1 MLVRMTTKHTAETT
15 EASAV
20 KVARRIYS
28 DSDSM
33 NRQFVWDLLDDGSAE
48 TRELTRHLDYAGSV
62 KITYSANHPAGSEMA
77 VLISRMM
84 RNEK

>member
-1 MLVRMTTKHTAETT
+1 MNSKHTNTK
-15 EASAV
+15 ASVV
-20 KVARRIYS
+20 KVTRRIYS
-28 DSDSM
+28 DLDSM

-62 KITYSANHPAGSEMA
+62 KITYSANHPAESEMA
-77 VLISRMM
+77 ALIARMG

>member
-1 MLVRMTTKHTAETT
+1 MNNTTHT

-28 DSDSM
+28 GADSM
-33 NRQFVWDLLDDGSAE
+33 NREFVWDLLDDGSAE

-62 KITYSANHPAGSEMA
+62 KITYSANHPAKSEMA
-77 VLISRMM
+77 VLIARMM
-84 RNEK
+84 ENQK

>member
-1 MLVRMTTKHTAETT
+1 MQTKHTAENT

-20 KVARRIYS
+20 KVTRTIYS
-28 DSDSM
+28 DADSM
-33 NRQFVWDLLDDGSAE
+33 NRQFVWALLDDGSAE

-62 KITYSANHPAGSEMA
+62 KITYSASHPAKSEMA
-77 VLISRMM
+77 VLIARMM

>member
-1 MLVRMTTKHTAETT
+1 MNRTHTNT

-28 DSDSM
+28 DLDSM

-48 TRELTRHLDYAGSV
+48 TRELTRHLDYPGSV
-62 KITYSANHPAGSEMA
+62 KITYSANHPAESEMA
-77 VLISRMM
+77 RLIALKVESA
-84 RNEK
+84 K

>member
-1 MLVRMTTKHTAETT
+1 MQTKHTAENT

-20 KVARRIYS
+20 KVTRRIYS
-28 DSDSM
+28 DLDSM

-62 KITYSANHPAGSEMA
+62 KITYSENHPAESEMA
-77 VLISRMM
+77 VLIARMV